1 MIMDMIEILLIMM
14 SWPLANLILAF
25 LLIPPSWHGDK
36 AKQAYW
42 MSAFM
47 TPFFAIP
54 FVYFLW
60 KC

>member
-1 MIMDMIEILLIMM
+1 MDILLIIM
-14 SWPLANLILAF
+14 SWPVANLILAF
-25 LLIPPSWHGDK
+25 LLVPPSWHGDK

-42 MSAFM
+42 MSALM